1 MEDNQNTVTQTDDK
15 TVVVDAQTTSQNEP
29 KTFTQ
34 EEYNALDKK
43 LRAKYEKKY
52 EGIDI
57 AKYKEW
63 VESQKTEAEKQSE
76 IIKENETLKAK
87 LLEAENKSV
96 VANAGVDSK
105 FQKFVISEVS
115 QMEGEFTDNLTS
127 YLKDNPQFLFRKQD
141 EKKPTTTGFS
151 QNIANKSVS
160 EEKAYLDKKYANNPY
175 YKK

>member
-1 MEDNQNTVTQTDDK
+1 MENNEKTVTQTEEK
-15 TVVVDAQTTSQNEP
+15 NEKNVGEQTTEKIE
-29 KTFTQ
+29 KTYTQ
-34 EEYNALDKK
+34 AEYNTLDKK
-43 LRAKYEKKY
+43 LREKYEKKY

-76 IIKENETLKAK
+76 IIKENESLKAQ
-87 LLEAENKSV
+87 LREAENKSV

-105 FQKFVISEVS
+105 FQRFVISEVS
-115 QMEGEFTDNLTS
+115 NLEGEFEDNLKN
-127 YLKDNPQFLFRKQD
+127 YLKDNPQFLFQKE
-141 EKKPTTTGFS
+141 EKKTTTTGFS
-151 QNIANKSVS
+151 QTSTNQSIS